1 MGAWLPSMQNDTSVL
16 PVWRKHKT
24 FCMYIIHLH
33 NLRFNGFHGLYDAE
47 KILGNEFEVQVSICI
62 DTAAPSTVSGQP
74 ALDYVQAYTIIR
86 QCMLHPTPL
95 LEELAMTISHRLLHE
110 FSIASKVHIAIFKLH
125 PPIAPFEGKVGVEF
139 DVDRTNL
146 PPA

>member
-1 MGAWLPSMQNDTSVL
+1 
-16 PVWRKHKT
+16 
-24 FCMYIIHLH
+24 MYTIHLH

-47 KILGNEFEVQVSICI
+47 KLLGNEFEVQVSIDI
-62 DTAAPSTVSGQP
+62 STNYPSISSGQP

-95 LEELAMTISHRLLHE
+95 LEELAISIAHRLLHE

-125 PPIAPFEGKVGVEF
+125 PPIALFEGKVGVEF
-139 DVDRTNL
+139 AVDRTNL
-146 PPA
+146 PRA